1 MWLPVVGH
9 HCHQKLVTDETG
21 DAGASL
27 PDVTALVFASVSSD
41 DFRQVGLGCAQAGR
55 PCAPCWTRS
64 ELESLTGV
72 AKCQCSRNGGFSGPP
87 WGQSVVTAFFICAGK
102 GMVQWLCRLRLD
114 DGPGGGGDAGW
125 DKRTKALDVLCAEG
139 Q

>member
-41 DFRQVGLGCAQAGR
+41 DFRQVGLG
-55 PCAPCWTRS
+55 
-64 ELESLTGV
+64 
-72 AKCQCSRNGGFSGPP
+72 
-87 WGQSVVTAFFICAGK
+87 
-102 GMVQWLCRLRLD
+102 LD
-114 DGPGGGGDAGW
+114 SARMDRW
-125 DKRTKALDVLCAEG
+125 DT
-139 Q
+139 